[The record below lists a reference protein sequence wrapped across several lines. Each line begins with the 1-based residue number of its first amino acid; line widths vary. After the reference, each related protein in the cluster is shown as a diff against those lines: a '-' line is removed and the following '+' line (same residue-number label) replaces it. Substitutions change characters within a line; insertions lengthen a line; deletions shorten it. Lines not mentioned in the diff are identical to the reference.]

1 MNKVSII
8 KISFGTILLLSLAG
22 CSPFGTLSTN
32 STGDGLPQDII
43 NDRLNGSSWTLDSFL
58 KSRLI
63 ESTSFTLIFDSGQ
76 VQGNAGCNS
85 FFGSYTEDKNR
96 IAFSDLGMT
105 EMACMAPEGLMDQ
118 EQALLAFL
126 GNAETFELS
135 DGRLI
140 LSISNG
146 ETLVFESL
154 R

>member
-1 MNKVSII
+1 MNKVSIL
-8 KISFGTILLLSLAG
+8 KISIGAILLLSLAG
-22 CSPFGTLSTN
+22 CSPSGTLSAN
-32 STGDGLPQDII
+32 STGDGPPQDII
-43 NDRLNGSSWTLDSFL
+43 NDPLDGSSWTLDSFR

-63 ESTSFTLIFDSGQ
+63 EGTSFTLIFDSGQ

-118 EQALLAFL
+118 EQALLALL

-140 LSISNG
+140 LSIANG